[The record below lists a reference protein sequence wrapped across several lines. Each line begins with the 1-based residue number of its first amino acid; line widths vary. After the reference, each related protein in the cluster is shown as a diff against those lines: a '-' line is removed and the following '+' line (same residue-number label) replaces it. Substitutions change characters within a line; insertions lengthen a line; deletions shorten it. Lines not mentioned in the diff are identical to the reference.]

1 MSTTETTPC
10 LVCGA
15 NNYETYSVK
24 GQFGLPVPVVICKDC
39 GFSYLNPRWTK
50 ERYDEFYRKEYDHY
64 YRPEVIGQN
73 DERYRYLSIEHIIN
87 RLSERNHPTSFSDV
101 LDIGS
106 GMGHSLVYLRK
117 QGLVTGKTEAIEPS
131 ENCIAYMTANGIHH
145 ISSDVYADWEK
156 AKADSYDLVIMRHVL
171 EHFHE
176 PEKVLQKAR
185 AVLRENGLLY
195 VAVPDAMHPTKPL
208 KSHFFRIVHISY
220 FTKHSLTNLLR
231 KSGFEVLNIVEGD
244 QYEKSEVFAICKR
257 GTSAPAEIRA
267 DEFTKQKQ
275 VYHQIGSSD
284 QYYQAKSKLISFLR
298 RMRIL
303 N

>member
-1 MSTTETTPC
+1 MRTSETTPC

-15 NNYETYSVK
+15 NNYEIYSKK

-73 DERYRYLSIEHIIN
+73 DERHRYQSIKHIIS
-87 RLSERNHPTSFSDV
+87 RLSERSYPTSFSDV

-106 GMGHSLVYLRK
+106 GMGHSLIYLRNK
-117 QGLVTGKTEAIEPS
+117 DLVTGKTEAIEPS
-131 ENCIAYMTANGIHH
+131 ENCIAYMTANGIHQ

-156 AKADSYDLVIMRHVL
+156 AK
-171 EHFHE
+171 
-176 PEKVLQKAR
+176 VLQKAR
-185 AVLRENGLLY
+185 EVLRENGLLY

-220 FTKHSLTNLLR
+220 FTKHSLTNLLK
-231 KSGFEVLNIVEGD
+231 KSGLEVLEIVEGD

-257 GTSAPAEIRA
+257 GTTAPVEIRA
-267 DEFTKQKQ
+267 DEFDKQKQ
-275 VYHQIGSSD
+275 VYNQIGRRD
-284 QYYQAKSKLISFLR
+284 GYYQAKSKLISFLR